1 MERHDSSL
9 AVPPLSSANGDAP
22 ALAAALKQS
31 HIDIEAEKNALA
43 RTLHDEIGGLL
54 VGVTMDMGWIASQP
68 GLADTVKEKLARAQA
83 LMRAAIDMA
92 RELVEDLKPTLL
104 ENVGLY
110 PTLRWHMKASCK
122 AVSVPY
128 TESFPET
135 EAPMTPEVRI
145 GVFRIFQEALKDV
158 LSQRNPTGLS
168 MRVEVIEKILHC
180 HLIHQSE
187 GWFGNAAH
195 SASPETSMRL
205 RAQRVGGTLQWSRTI
220 NGRHLHLRVPLISSD
235 AYCPQE

>member
-1 MERHDSSL
+1 
-9 AVPPLSSANGDAP
+9 
-22 ALAAALKQS
+22 LAAALKQS
-31 HIDIEAEKNALA
+31 HIDIEDEKNALA

-54 VGVTMDMGWIASQP
+54 VGVIMDMGWIADQP

-104 ENVGLY
+104 DNVGLY

-122 AVSVPY
+122 PASVPY
-128 TESFPET
+128 SESFPET

-168 MRVEVIEKILHC
+168 MRVEVIEHILHC
-180 HLIHQSE
+180 HLVHQSE
-187 GWFGNAAH
+187 FVNAAH
-195 SASPETSMRL
+195 SASSETSMRL
-205 RAQRVGGTLQWSRTI
+205 RAQRIGGTLQWSRTLI
-220 NGRHLHLRVPLISSD
+220 GRHLHLQVPLISSET
-235 AYCPQE
+235 YCFQDQLPSGTACELIARSACLLPHGRE